1 MKFINKNK
9 ESGKIYGFIGQMNMT
24 TASLITGQKDLFV
37 PKNSWESL
45 LYLAT
50 ILLPV

>member
-37 PKNSWESL
+37 PKNS
-45 LYLAT
+45 
-50 ILLPV
+50 